1 MASVSHLSYQQ
12 TVCSTGDCLV
22 RSRDGVHT
30 TEIELATKI
39 LDSDG
44 KPYFGLLTFDL
55 Y

>member
-1 MASVSHLSYQQ
+1 M
-12 TVCSTGDCLV
+12 TPP

-44 KPYFGLLTFDL
+44 NFGTWLLLLPADIAPWFL
-55 Y
+55 